1 MMKNKSTQLDWL
13 EREIL
18 KDKKELEKEKTDLIN
33 KIVKLKKEDI
43 LPVKPKKL
51 SLWQR
56 IKKVLMG

>member
-1 MMKNKSTQLDWL
+1 MKNKSTQLDWL

-18 KDKKELEKEKTDLIN
+18 KDKKELEKEKADLIK